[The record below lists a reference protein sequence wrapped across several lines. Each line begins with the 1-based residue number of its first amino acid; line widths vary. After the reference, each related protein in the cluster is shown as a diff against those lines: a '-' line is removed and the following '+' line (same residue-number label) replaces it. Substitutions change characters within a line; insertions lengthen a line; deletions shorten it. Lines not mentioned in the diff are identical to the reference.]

1 MEVIMKKLFLPRIF
15 LSLFALVLLGLPTAP
30 VAAAP
35 MLGTPGCGSASSQ
48 TIDFSTPGEGPLQSN
63 FFKKQGLVLTEG
75 DFVGFIQGDQALT
88 EPVAG
93 TFHPA
98 VCSLSLRVSPAL
110 QGTAA
115 YTLTA
120 YSSSGKVVGS
130 TTMIVTQDSGD
141 PASGPFGYFNIEL
154 ASLSQRAQRFTLEN
168 QFVRSSFPQTTQIPF
183 GVSSITYSR

>member
-1 MEVIMKKLFLPRIF
+1 MKKLFLPRIF

-115 YTLTA
+115 YTLTG